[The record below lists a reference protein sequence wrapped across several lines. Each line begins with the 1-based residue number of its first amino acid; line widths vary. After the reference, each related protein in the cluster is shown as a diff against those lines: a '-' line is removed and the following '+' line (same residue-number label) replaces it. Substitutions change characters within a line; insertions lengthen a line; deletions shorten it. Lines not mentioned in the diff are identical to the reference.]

1 MSSDRVM
8 QNLIVSCK
16 MESSYRSE
24 ADFDFC
30 FIQLD
35 NIRQKILI
43 SIMTFYRQNKSPV
56 IQRILCLIPNNK

>member
-8 QNLIVSCK
+8 QNLIVSCI

-24 ADFDFC
+24 ADFGFC

-43 SIMTFYRQNKSPV
+43 LIMTFYRQNT
-56 IQRILCLIPNNK
+56 CNKTYIML

>member
-8 QNLIVSCK
+8 QNLIVSYK

-24 ADFDFC
+24 ADFGFR

-43 SIMTFYRQNKSPV
+43 SIMTYYRQNT
-56 IQRILCLIPNNK
+56 CNKTYIVL